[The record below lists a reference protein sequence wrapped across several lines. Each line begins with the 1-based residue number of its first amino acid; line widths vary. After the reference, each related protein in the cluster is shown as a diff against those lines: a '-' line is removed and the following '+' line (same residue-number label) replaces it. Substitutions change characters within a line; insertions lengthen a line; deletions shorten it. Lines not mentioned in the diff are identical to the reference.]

1 MMPASPNWL
10 TTLLRVREHRRNA
23 ALQSL
28 AQRLSSAKFV
38 QKANAVIEEE
48 VSSLARAQKSSGCF
62 GRLDLERL
70 SQFRQCRDDLRR
82 KLAESRRRLELAKV
96 EIRQCQGIVTARDAE
111 LRVLQRLTDRLNE
124 SDRVSQRRREEQIG
138 TESAGS
144 LCNGDHAL

>member
-1 MMPASPNWL
+1 MPAAPNWL
-10 TTLLRVREHRRNA
+10 TTLVRVREHRHNA

-28 AQRLSSAKFV
+28 AQSLSSAKV
-38 QKANAVIEEE
+38 AQNANAVIEEE
-48 VSSLARAQKSSGCF
+48 VSNLARAQQSSGSF

-82 KLAESRRRLELAKV
+82 NLAESRRRLELANV

-111 LRVLQRLTDRLNE
+111 LRVLQRLTDRLND

-138 TESAGS
+138 MESADS
-144 LCNGDHAL
+144 LCNGHHSL